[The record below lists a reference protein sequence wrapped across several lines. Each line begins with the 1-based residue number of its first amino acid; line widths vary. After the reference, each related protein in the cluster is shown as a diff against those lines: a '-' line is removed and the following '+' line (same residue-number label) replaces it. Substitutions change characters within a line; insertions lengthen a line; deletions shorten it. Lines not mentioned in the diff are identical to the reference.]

1 MPCIVATRFLLRLVD
16 NYLPLVVML
25 VLAVVFVLGSLV
37 TTKFLA
43 PSRPTIAKQD
53 PYECGIVPSRDA
65 PQRFPVRFFLVAMIF
80 IIFDIEI
87 IFLYPWAVYHR
98 ELGAYGLIEM
108 VIFSTAVLVSF
119 LYLLSRGAL
128 DWGTVKKVSRLES
141 IRTSENSIRRVGLE
155 GRPTR
160 ASGRTPETGAP

>member
-1 MPCIVATRFLLRLVD
+1 MRCIVATRHSPRLVD

-25 VLAVVFVLGSLV
+25 VLAVVFVFGSLV
-37 TTKFLA
+37 TTKFVA
-43 PSRPTIAKQD
+43 PSRPTVAKQD
-53 PYECGIVPSRDA
+53 PYECGIVPSREA

-108 VIFSTAVLVSF
+108 LMFSVAVLVSF
-119 LYLLSRGAL
+119 LYLLSKGAL
-128 DWGTVKKVSRLES
+128 DWGTVKKVSPLQPL
-141 IRTSENSIRRVGLE
+141 RTSESSIRRVGLE
-155 GRPTR
+155 GRPSR
-160 ASGRTPETGAP
+160 PSEVGAP